1 MNREA
6 KSCETM
12 QEQLTARLQG
22 ALSPTELA
30 ELEAHLAGCAACAAE
45 AVAFAGLWRGLG
57 ESEGPMPSARMRARL
72 DALLAAEIAAG
83 NDRAA
88 AAPLVFPKAP
98 EGPEERRGRAGDSS
112 TPAPGRAARFGR
124 EPLALAAMLLVGLG
138 VGYLLFGRNVD
149 DVATLRREVGDLHTM
164 VALSLLEKGSVSE
177 RLQGVAYS
185 REVAVQRDFGI
196 AQARGGESAPD
207 GRSAPNGPGAP
218 GVQREPVVAALF
230 TRLLEDPN
238 VNVRLAALEALR
250 PLAAHDDRRGA
261 FVAAVARQQSPL
273 VALSLIDLLLESDG
287 AAARHD
293 LEQLLA
299 NDQLDP
305 VVRGYLRDRLGR
317 SA

>member
-6 KSCETM
+6 MTCETL
-12 QEQLTARLQG
+12 QERLTARLQG
-22 ALSPTELA
+22 ELGPAELA
-30 ELEAHLAGCAACAAE
+30 ELDLHLAGCAGCAAE
-45 AVAFAGLWRGLG
+45 AAGSEELWRALG
-57 ESEGPMPSARMRARL
+57 ETGEPVPSARMRDR
-72 DALLAAEIAAG
+72 LAAVIAAEAAAE
-83 NDRAA
+83 RARA
-88 AAPLVFPKAP
+88 SAAPLSF
-98 EGPEERRGRAGDSS
+98 
-112 TPAPGRAARFGR
+112 PGRREEQEARPGGSFDR
-124 EPLALAAMLLVGLG
+124 RLLALAAMLLVGLG
-138 VGYLLFGRNVD
+138 LGYLLFGRNAD

-164 VALSLLEKGSVSE
+164 VALSLLEKSSVSE

-185 REVAVQRDFGI
+185 REVGVERDFGV
-196 AQARGGESAPD
+196 ARTGGVAGSSGGGNAGGSPPARNE
-207 GRSAPNGPGAP
+207 
-218 GVQREPVVAALF
+218 QVVAALF

-250 PLAAHDDRRGA
+250 PLAAHADRRGE

-293 LEQLLA
+293 LEQLLD
-299 NDQLDP
+299 NEQLDP

>member
-6 KSCETM
+6 MTCETL
-12 QEQLTARLQG
+12 QERLTARLQG
-22 ALSPTELA
+22 ELGPAELA
-30 ELEAHLAGCAACAAE
+30 ELDLHLAGCAGCAAE
-45 AVAFAGLWRGLG
+45 AAGFEELWRALG
-57 ESEGPMPSARMRARL
+57 ETGEPVPSARMRDR
-72 DALLAAEIAAG
+72 LAAVIAAEAAAE
-83 NDRAA
+83 RARA
-88 AAPLVFPKAP
+88 SAAPLSF
-98 EGPEERRGRAGDSS
+98 
-112 TPAPGRAARFGR
+112 PGRREEQEARPGGSFDR
-124 EPLALAAMLLVGLG
+124 RLLALAAMLLVGLG
-138 VGYLLFGRNVD
+138 LGYLLFGRNAD

-164 VALSLLEKGSVSE
+164 VALSLLEKSSVSE

-185 REVAVQRDFGI
+185 REVGVESDFGV
-196 AQARGGESAPD
+196 ARTGGVAGSSGGGNAGGSPPARNE
-207 GRSAPNGPGAP
+207 
-218 GVQREPVVAALF
+218 QVVAALF

-250 PLAAHDDRRGA
+250 PLAAHADRRGE

-293 LEQLLA
+293 LEQLLD
-299 NDQLDP
+299 NEQLDP

>member
-1 MNREA
+1 MNRDDMT
-6 KSCETM
+6 CETM
-12 QEQLTARLQG
+12 QERLTARLQG
-22 ALSPTELA
+22 ALAPAEAA

-45 AVAFAGLWRGLG
+45 AAAFAGLWHGLG
-57 ESEGPMPSARMRARL
+57 EPAEAVPSARMRTRL

-88 AAPLVFPKAP
+88 AAPLAFPERP
-98 EGPEERRGRAGDSS
+98 EGPEERGERASRGSAS
-112 TPAPGRAARFGR
+112 APGGAARFGR
-124 EPLALAAMLLVGLG
+124 GPLALAAMLLVGLG
-138 VGYLLFGRNVD
+138 LGYLLFGRNGD

-196 AQARGGESAPD
+196 AQARGGQSSPD
-207 GRSAPNGPGAP
+207 GRSAPGAP
-218 GVQREPVVAALF
+218 GVQGEPVVAALF

-250 PLAAHDDRRGA
+250 PLAARDDRRGD

-287 AAARHD
+287 AAARRD
-293 LEQLLA
+293 LEQLVA
-299 NDQLDP
+299 NPQLDP